1 MARYELLP
9 PLSTE
14 EFDALKADIK
24 ANGVQVPVV
33 VDEDGEVLDGHHRLK
48 CDKKAPRRVIEGMT
62 EGEKLAYVYGANN
75 RRRNLSPA
83 EKKALGKAMKA
94 TAELL
99 LAEGKTQLQVG
110 KLLGVLQ
117 QRVAEWFTSSTE
129 TGKACKPD
137 ARVKMYPDQQE
148 AAAVRVEAGE
158 NQAQVAAD
166 YKVTQQTISAAV
178 RKHRKKAEKLA
189 RAAEVAAVIGDDDL
203 GIHAVDFRQQGV
215 IGPDT
220 MDMIFT
226 DPPYDE
232 ASVPLYGELAKF
244 ASGVLVPGGWCLAYC
259 GQFHLPAVLGLM
271 AEHLEYGWTFAI
283 SHSGGDQRIHKY
295 ELRNGWKPIV
305 GFYRPPLNVWWQAF
319 RDLATGKREKDEHE
333 WQQAEAEA
341 AHYIGALCRPA
352 GVVCD
357 PFCGGGTTP
366 VAASRLG
373 RGCVA
378 FEIEVEKAEAAR
390 SRLYDLNVQTA

>member
-110 KLLGVLQ
+110 KLLGVLR
-117 QRVAEWFTSSTE
+117 QRVAEWFISSTE
-129 TGKACKPD
+129 TGKAYKPD

-148 AAAVRVEAGE
+148 AAVLLLPS
-158 NQAQVAAD
+158 
-166 YKVTQQTISAAV
+166 TL
-178 RKHRKKAEKLA
+178 HRGVKL
-189 RAAEVAAVIGDDDL
+189 
-203 GIHAVDFRQQGV
+203 H
-215 IGPDT
+215 
-220 MDMIFT
+220 
-226 DPPYDE
+226 
-232 ASVPLYGELAKF
+232 PL
-244 ASGVLVPGGWCLAYC
+244 
-259 GQFHLPAVLGLM
+259 
-271 AEHLEYGWTFAI
+271 
-283 SHSGGDQRIHKY
+283 
-295 ELRNGWKPIV
+295 
-305 GFYRPPLNVWWQAF
+305 
-319 RDLATGKREKDEHE
+319 
-333 WQQAEAEA
+333 
-341 AHYIGALCRPA
+341 
-352 GVVCD
+352 
-357 PFCGGGTTP
+357 
-366 VAASRLG
+366 
-373 RGCVA
+373 
-378 FEIEVEKAEAAR
+378 
-390 SRLYDLNVQTA
+390 